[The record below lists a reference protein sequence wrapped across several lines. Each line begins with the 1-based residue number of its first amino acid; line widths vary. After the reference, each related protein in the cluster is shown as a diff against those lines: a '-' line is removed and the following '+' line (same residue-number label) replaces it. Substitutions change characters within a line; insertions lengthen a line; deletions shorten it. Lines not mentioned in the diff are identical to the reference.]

1 MKKLHPILQTAPLAL
16 AAMAFLGHAPSVAQ
30 QQDGPFAVSGF
41 ARVGS
46 TAPKAT
52 AGFHT
57 VQAPSSPKLSPP
69 TFDAH
74 GLSNELIVRLNPS
87 LGTRVATLM
96 PHLAPD
102 ASAPE
107 VERSVVAAAAQT
119 GNALNAFLGTPVS
132 ARHLLSRERLSDAE
146 RVLTALRSDPAEA
159 LNSYLVLRYA
169 SVAVAQAAM
178 QSLSGDDAIVS
189 VSNNRRA
196 VFSALTNDPYLPP
209 VPVFGGT
216 DPKETRKR
224 YQWGMNAMKFPD
236 AWDKARG
243 QGYVGVVGEAASPVD
258 FLGAANPRDEVHV
271 DLRRNYRGQF
281 EHLPRLWSI
290 YSFHSMHV
298 SGIVAA
304 ESNNLQGVAGGCN
317 DCSVTVYPYRNG
329 AFGTKADWIE
339 GTTAAIDAGMQ
350 VLNWSGNLV
359 GDVTCATDPEVC
371 AVMDLAKKRDVLL
384 VQAAGNFR
392 ATTPPFPSNQ
402 YKQYWVMPVGG
413 TEIENPATG
422 LSGSLWTFDAFNGS
436 SYPSASGVLGPAK
449 SVVSL
454 SPRNANYNGMPYA
467 MCGDVPGVDE
477 STSDDPTRYGDGYGS
492 CTGTSMAAPHITAL
506 AGLVRSI
513 HPRLPAKQLRN
524 ILRESGNL
532 ASSGPKTAELGW
544 GLPNANLAVDKAVA
558 KNPLKL
564 APLFSFYSV
573 YRSDSFYT
581 TVPQMARAALVGS
594 LKPRNTGFGVSQSA
608 YAPAYGVEVFNYTE
622 FPGAGAVFG
631 GTDETPLAE
640 VMVFTTPGNPKEASR
655 PLVPLVRMS
664 WKCGE
669 PTFLAAAPDI
679 CATQPTHSDTA
690 YTTDLVNGVPFFE
703 SIGYKMDGLE
713 GYVYPI
719 DAPQPA
725 GTVRLMRKYNPE
737 RDDHAIFPETKLAE
751 MQARGYVQN
760 TGLDWIGYVYLNTG
774 EKFVSLP

>member
-1 MKKLHPILQTAPLAL
+1 MKKPHPVLQTAPLAV
-16 AAMAFLGHAPSVAQ
+16 AAMAFLGHTPAVAQ
-30 QQDGPFAVSGF
+30 HGPYAVSAF

-46 TAPKAT
+46 AAPGAV
-52 AGFHT
+52 AGPHHI
-57 VQAPSSPKLSPP
+57 QAPASSKLSLP
-69 TFDAH
+69 TFDAQ
-74 GLSNELIVRLNPS
+74 GLSNELIVRLNP
-87 LGTRVATLM
+87 LHATRVRALM

-102 ASAPE
+102 AAAPE
-107 VERSVVAAAAQT
+107 VERSVVAAAAQS
-119 GNALNAFLGTPVS
+119 GGALHAFLGTPVG

-146 RVLTALRSDPAEA
+146 RAVAALRDDPAEA

-169 SVAVAQAAM
+169 SVAAAQAAM
-178 QSLSGDDAIVS
+178 QLLKGDALVAS
-189 VSNNRRA
+189 VSNNQRA

-209 VPVFGGT
+209 VFVIGGT
-216 DPKETRKR
+216 DPRETRKR

-243 QGYVGVVGEAASPVD
+243 HGYVGVVGEAASPVD
-258 FLGAANPRDEVHV
+258 YLGAANPRDEVHA
-271 DLRRNYRGQF
+271 DLRSNYRGQF
-281 EHLPRLWSI
+281 EHMPRLWSI

-298 SGIVAA
+298 SGIVAGEA
-304 ESNNLQGVAGGCN
+304 NNLQGVAGGCN

-339 GTTAAIDAGMQ
+339 GSTAAIDAGMQ

-359 GDVTCATDPEVC
+359 GDVTCITDPEIC

-422 LSGSLWTFDAFNGS
+422 LSGSLWTYDSFNGS
-436 SYPSASGVLGPAK
+436 TYPSASGVLGPAK

-454 SPRNANYNGMPYA
+454 SPVNADYNGLPYA

-477 STSDDPTRYGDGYGS
+477 STSGDPTRYGDGYGS

-513 HPRLPAKQLRN
+513 HPRMPAKQLRN

-532 ASSGPKTAELGW
+532 AASGAKTAELGW
-544 GLPNANLAVDKAVA
+544 GLPNASLAVDKAIA
-558 KNPLKL
+558 KNTLKL
-564 APLFSFYSV
+564 APLFSFYSG

-594 LKPRNTGFGVSQSA
+594 LKPRNTAFSVSQSA
-608 YAPAYGVEVFNYTE
+608 YAPAYGAQVFNYTE

-631 GTDETPLAE
+631 PTDETPRAE
-640 VMVFTTPGNPKEASR
+640 VMVFTTPINPKDASR
-655 PLVPLVRMS
+655 RLVPLVRMS
-664 WKCGE
+664 WKCGD
-669 PTFLAAAPDI
+669 PTFLASVPAI

-703 SIGYKMDGLE
+703 SIGYKVDGTE

-725 GTVRLMRKYNPE
+725 GTVRLMRKYNPGL
-737 RDDHAIFPETKLAE
+737 DDHAIFPETKLAE
-751 MQARGYVQN
+751 MQARGYVEN